1 MVQVYSGPRPSGHP
15 RRTMLGWPGARWPR
29 RRQPT
34 AARQRPPIPR
44 IPRIPRLRPAAA
56 APLADNAAMRR
67 PATGPDEHAPGRR

>member
-1 MVQVYSGPRPSGHP
+1 MVRVYSGPRPSGHP
-15 RRTMLGWPGARWPR
+15 RRTMLGWLAA
-29 RRQPT
+29 RQPT
-34 AARQRPPIPR
+34 AVRQRPPIPR